1 MDKFNTEN
9 ILDTSSLEMLFLRN
23 GKLQN
28 LKRNEYLVRQN
39 DKTNYIGL
47 LVTGMIR
54 LTRIDNN
61 GNEWVV
67 GYSFEHD
74 FVCDYP
80 SLTSKKASSVNIQA
94 STDCTLYLL
103 SLEDLNMFWETDMN
117 TQRLGRRIAETM
129 FSEVYQRLLGFYC
142 YTPEERYQELL
153 NRCADIQERLSLKEI
168 AAFLGIT
175 PETLSRIRKK
185 LIIENKS

>member
-47 LVTGMIR
+47 IVTGMIR

-80 SLTSKKASSVNIQA
+80 SFTSKKASSVNIQA